1 VQNEGY
7 FQQLVTQDNTYPS
20 GIKKKYELSAAD
32 NIYP

>member
-1 VQNEGY
+1 
-7 FQQLVTQDNTYPS
+7 LVTQDNTYPS